1 MPDVTTTESIV
12 RQAPFLED
20 FQRRLLT
27 STFEDLQPAD
37 IPGVTVAGLQPLQ
50 QQAILRA
57 QEGIG
62 VQDPFIQAGLGSLGT
77 SLETLP
83 SWLTPLQ
90 TGVTTGLGSLDRFDP
105 SQIAQ
110 FMDPFQQGATDVG
123 LQELARQADIRRHTT
138 RCTSRCRRATD
149 VGLQELARQAD
160 IRRNTIGAEA
170 AGVGAFGGARQ
181 GIAEAELDRNLLE
194 SQRRLLQTD
203 LSRNFTQALGASQT
217 AFENQQ
223 RRQQGLAQTLGQ
235 LGKGIG
241 DIGGDIGA
249 LGVRQAGLGELAQ
262 QTGQQD
268 VNVLSQLGGQQQ
280 AVQQQVLDAARQTE
294 LQRQGEPFQR
304 FGFLSDVLRGVPSSA
319 STFTTATAPS
329 VSPLSTLLGAGAAI
343 TGLGGLFRGSGVLG
357 GNA

>member
-1 MPDVTTTESIV
+1 M

-77 SLETLP
+77 SLETLQ
-83 SWLTPLQ
+83 SGLTPLQ

-123 LQELARQADIRRHTT
+123 LQELARQADIRRN
-138 RCTSRCRRATD
+138 A
-149 VGLQELARQAD
+149 
-160 IRRNTIGAEA
+160 IGAQA

>member
-77 SLETLP
+77 SLETLQ
-83 SWLTPLQ
+83 SGLTPLQ

-110 FMDPFQQGATDVG
+110 FMDPFQQG
-123 LQELARQADIRRHTT
+123 
-138 RCTSRCRRATD
+138 ATD

>member
-1 MPDVTTTESIV
+1 MPDVTTSESIV

-27 STFEDLQPAD
+27 STFEELEPAD

-50 QQAILRA
+50 QQAIIRA
-57 QEGIG
+57 QQGIG
-62 VQDPFIQAGLGSLGT
+62 VADPFIQAGLGSLGT
-77 SLETLP
+77 SFDTLQAG
-83 SWLTPLQ
+83 LAPLQ
-90 TGVTTGLGSLDRFDP
+90 AGATVGLGSLGQFDP

-110 FMDPFQQGATDVG
+110 FMDPFQEGATDVG
-123 LQELARQADIRRHTT
+123 IQELARQA
-138 RCTSRCRRATD
+138 A
-149 VGLQELARQAD
+149 
-160 IRRNTIGAEA
+160 IRRNTIGSEA
-170 AGVGAFGGARQ
+170 ANVGAFGGARQ
-181 GIAEAELDRNLLE
+181 GIAESELDRNLFE

-203 LSRNFTQALGASQT
+203 LSRNYTQALAASQT

-223 RRQQGLAQTLGQ
+223 RRQQGLAQTLGT

-280 AVQQQVLDAARQTE
+280 AVQQQILDAARQTE

-304 FGFLSDVLRGVPSSA
+304 FSFLSDVLRGVPSSQ
-319 STFTTATAPS
+319 STFAQATAPS

-343 TGLGGLFRGSGVLG
+343 TGLGGLFRGSGVG
-357 GNA
+357 GTA

>member
-1 MPDVTTTESIV
+1 MADTTTTESIV

-20 FQRRLLT
+20 FQRQLLT
-27 STFEDLQPAD
+27 GAFGTQGDASSGLQPAD
-37 IPGVTVAGLQPLQ
+37 IPAIQVAGLQPLQ
-50 QQAILRA
+50 QAAIERGQA
-57 QEGIG
+57 GIG
-62 VQDPFIQAGLGSLGT
+62 IQTPFIQAGGQALGT
-77 SLETLP
+77 SLGTLQ
-83 SWLTPLQ
+83 SALNPLQ
-90 TGVTTGLGSLDRFDP
+90 QGVTTGLGSIGAFSPD
-105 SQIAQ
+105 QIAP
-110 FMDPFQQGATDVG
+110 FLDPFQAG
-123 LQELARQADIRRHTT
+123 
-138 RCTSRCRRATD
+138 ATD

-170 AGVGAFGGARQ
+170 AGAGAFGGARQ

-203 LSRNFTQALGASQT
+203 LSRNFTQALGASQS

-223 RRQQGLAQTLGQ
+223 RRQQGLAATLGN

-241 DIGGDIGA
+241 GIGGDIGA

-304 FGFLSDVLRGVPSSA
+304 FSFLSDILRGVPSSQ
-319 STFTTATAPS
+319 STFATSTAPS
-329 VSPLSTLLGAGAAI
+329 PSPLSTLLGAGAAL
-343 TGLGGLFRGSGVLG
+343 TGLGGLFKGSGILG
-357 GNA
+357 NQTG

>member
-1 MPDVTTTESIV
+1 MADVTTTEQVV

-77 SLETLP
+77 SLETLQ
-83 SWLTPLQ
+83 SGLTPLQ

-123 LQELARQADIRRHTT
+123 LQELARQADIRR
-138 RCTSRCRRATD
+138 
-149 VGLQELARQAD
+149 
-160 IRRNTIGAEA
+160 NTIGAEA

-194 SQRRLLQTD
+194 SPRRLLQTD

-217 AFENQQ
+217 AFETQQ

-241 DIGGDIGA
+241 DRGGDIGA

>member
-1 MPDVTTTESIV
+1 MADVTTTESVV

-77 SLETLP
+77 SLETLQ
-83 SWLTPLQ
+83 SGLTPLQ

-110 FMDPFQQGATDVG
+110 FMDPFQQG
-123 LQELARQADIRRHTT
+123 
-138 RCTSRCRRATD
+138 ATD

-217 AFENQQ
+217 AFENHQ

-235 LGKGIG
+235 CGKGIG

>member
-1 MPDVTTTESIV
+1 MADVTTTEQVV

-20 FQRRLLT
+20 LQRRLLT

-77 SLETLP
+77 SLETLQ
-83 SWLTPLQ
+83 SGLTPLQ

-110 FMDPFQQGATDVG
+110 FMDPFQQG
-123 LQELARQADIRRHTT
+123 
-138 RCTSRCRRATD
+138 ATD

-304 FGFLSDVLRGVPSSA
+304 FGCLSDVLRGVPSSA

>member
-1 MPDVTTTESIV
+1 MADVTTTEQVV

-77 SLETLP
+77 SLETLQ
-83 SWLTPLQ
+83 SGLTPLQ

-110 FMDPFQQGATDVG
+110 FMDPFQQG
-123 LQELARQADIRRHTT
+123 
-138 RCTSRCRRATD
+138 ATD

>member
-1 MPDVTTTESIV
+1 MPTTTTETIG

-20 FQRRLLT
+20 FQRKLLT
-27 STFEDLQPAD
+27 GVFGTEGDPSSGVQPLN

-50 QQAILRA
+50 QQAITRA

-62 VQDPFIQAGLGSLGT
+62 VQNPYIQAGTQTIGTGLQSLGT
-77 SLETLP
+77 GVDTLG
-83 SWLTPLQ
+83 Q
-90 TGVTTGLGSLDRFDP
+90 GVATGLGSMAQFDP
-105 SQIAQ
+105 GQIAQ
-110 FMDPFQQGATDVG
+110 YMDPFQQG
-123 LQELARQADIRRHTT
+123 
-138 RCTSRCRRATD
+138 ATD

-181 GIAEAELDRNLLE
+181 GIAESELDRNLLE

-203 LSRNFTQALGASQT
+203 LSRNYTQALGASQS

-235 LGKGIG
+235 LGQGFG
-241 DIGGDIGA
+241 ELGTQEGSM
-249 LGVRQAGLGELAQ
+249 GVRQAGLGELFQ

-294 LQRQGEPFQR
+294 LQRQGEPLQR
-304 FGFLSDVLRGVPSSA
+304 FGFLSDVLRGVPSTQ
-319 STFTTATAPS
+319 STFTQATAPS
-329 VSPLSTLLGAGAAI
+329 PSRLSTLLGAGAAL
-343 TGLGGLFRGSGVLG
+343 TGLGGLFKGSGVFGG

>member
-1 MPDVTTTESIV
+1 MQVQRFQDGGNVTTSESIV

-20 FQRRLLT
+20 FQRQLLT
-27 STFEDLQPAD
+27 GAFGTEGDPTSGVQPVD
-37 IPGVTVAGLQPLQ
+37 IPAIQVAGLAPLQ
-50 QQAILRA
+50 QAAISRT
-57 QEGIG
+57 QEGLG
-62 VQDPFIQAGLGSLGT
+62 VQDPFIQAGARSIGTGLESLGVGAG
-77 SLETLP
+77 TLG
-83 SWLTPLQ
+83 Q
-90 TGVTTGLGSLDRFDP
+90 GVTTGLGSLGQFAP
-105 SQIAQ
+105 SQIAP
-110 FMDPFQQGATDVG
+110 FLDPFQTAATDVG
-123 LQELARQADIRRHTT
+123 LQELARQA
-138 RCTSRCRRATD
+138 A
-149 VGLQELARQAD
+149 

-203 LSRNFTQALGASQT
+203 LSRNFTQALGASQS

-235 LGKGIG
+235 LGRGFG
-241 DIGGDIGA
+241 EVGSETGA

-280 AVQQQVLDAARQTE
+280 AVQQQILDAARQTE

-304 FGFLSDVLRGVPSSA
+304 FGFLSDVLRGVPSTQ

-329 VSPLSTLLGAGAAI
+329 PSPLSTLLGAGAAI
-343 TGLGGLFRGSGVLG
+343 TGLGGLFRGSGALG
-357 GNA
+357 GAAT

>member
-1 MPDVTTTESIV
+1 
-12 RQAPFLED
+12 
-20 FQRRLLT
+20 
-27 STFEDLQPAD
+27 
-37 IPGVTVAGLQPLQ
+37 
-50 QQAILRA
+50 
-57 QEGIG
+57 
-62 VQDPFIQAGLGSLGT
+62 
-77 SLETLP
+77 
-83 SWLTPLQ
+83 
-90 TGVTTGLGSLDRFDP
+90 
-105 SQIAQ
+105 
-110 FMDPFQQGATDVG
+110 
-123 LQELARQADIRRHTT
+123 
-138 RCTSRCRRATD
+138 
-149 VGLQELARQAD
+149 
-160 IRRNTIGAEA
+160 
-170 AGVGAFGGARQ
+170 VGAFGGARQ
-181 GIAEAELDRNLLE
+181 GILESELDRNLLE

-304 FGFLSDVLRGVPSSA
+304 FGFLSDVLRGVPSSQ
-319 STFTTATAPS
+319 STFTQATAPS

-343 TGLGGLFRGSGVLG
+343 TGLGGLFRGSGILG

>member
-1 MPDVTTTESIV
+1 MQVQRFQDGGDVTTTESIV

-20 FQRRLLT
+20 FQKRLLT

-37 IPGVTVAGLQPLQ
+37 IPGLTVAGLQPLQ

-77 SLETLP
+77 SLETLQAG
-83 SWLTPLQ
+83 LAPLQ
-90 TGVTTGLGSLDRFDP
+90 AGATVGLGSLGQFDP
-105 SQIAQ
+105 SQIAP
-110 FMDPFQQGATDVG
+110 FLDPFQAEATDVG
-123 LQELARQADIRRHTT
+123 LQELARLAAIRR
-138 RCTSRCRRATD
+138 S
-149 VGLQELARQAD
+149 D
-160 IRRNTIGAEA
+160 IGSQA
-170 AGVGAFGGARQ
+170 AGVGAFGGARL
-181 GIAEAELDRNLLE
+181 GILESEIDRNLLE

-280 AVQQQVLDAARQTE
+280 AVQQQILDAARQTE

-304 FGFLSDVLRGVPSSA
+304 FGFLSDVLRGVPSTQ
-319 STFTTATAPS
+319 STFTQATAPS

-343 TGLGGLFRGSGVLG
+343 TGLGGLFRGSGILG